1 MKWQEH
7 FKSTLPGGKTKPSL
21 TCAEVRELAG
31 ESWPDVSDQCPTLRA
46 ARRRNRPSHGFG
58 NSAAEGR
65 RIGTSETAEGADA
78 RPPLSRSN
86 VGRCSTWL
94 TTIVSREQSRV
105 TITTSKRKSRASL
118 RSSFPRACWT
128 SLACWNSRLTGS
140 GNTAAWL
147 MAPKSTC

>member
-78 RPPLSRSN
+78 RPPLTRSN

-94 TTIVSREQSRV
+94 T
-105 TITTSKRKSRASL
+105 SKRKSRGQLAELVPESLLDITCLLEFARVGQYGCMAHGAEIDMLRNIRAHSL
-118 RSSFPRACWT
+118 RRR
-128 SLACWNSRLTGS
+128 N
-140 GNTAAWL
+140 
-147 MAPKSTC
+147 